1 MQQSLLV
8 TVRFYEGRYHG
19 KGDWPPCPA
28 RLFQAFLAG
37 AARGAYVPD
46 EVRQSLDWLECLP
59 PPTIA
64 APAEK
69 RSVEFTNFVPNNDL
83 DAKLSGGPKADYGES
98 VAATRVGKR
107 IQPVLFSPDIPLL
120 YCWKFD
126 GNCEHVAT
134 LKSGFNGL
142 YQLGRGVDM
151 AWADAQVV
159 DAQEAQERLQQHR
172 GKVYS
177 PSGGVTA
184 GGRDMLCP
192 RPGSRESLTFR
203 FEAMRDRFRQG
214 KTAGKRRTIF
224 VQPPRPYLVK
234 HSYAATPKRIVF
246 ELREGSRERA
256 GHYRY
261 SPSRLDNVAQLIEEI
276 RNKAAN
282 RLCHA
287 APDLKDLVERYLI
300 GRGATDEDKL
310 ARVQIVPI
318 PSIGHS
324 EADMGVR
331 RIAVQV
337 PQACKIAADD
347 LKWAFSQVAWIDD
360 DGVVVKELQ
369 SGSSEDRVFGRYL
382 CGALRWRSVTPLV
395 LPINVGFR
403 KERVPLRYGRVVG
416 SERVEEESRAISAVY
431 KALRHAD
438 VTAAVASVRVQRE
451 AFDRRGARAEL
462 FSVGTRFSRELLWH
476 VEIVFKE
483 RVMGPLLLGNGR
495 YLGLGLLRP
504 TAATGGVFAFEIES
518 GLVGEPEAFLVTQA
532 ARRAMMARVQSAALR
547 EPLPAYVSGHERDGG
562 PASSKQHRHLA
573 VVSDLPHNRILFI
586 SPHKLQ
592 RNGVAW
598 TDVSKDHSKVEK
610 ALAGMDDLRAG
621 KAGRLVLSPTI
632 IDEQDDPLFAPA
644 RVWESVTPY
653 HVTRHRRH
661 SDNKE
666 ALRLDVI
673 SELQRIG
680 WPRITPED
688 IEIFE
693 IRHGQRG
700 GLSGRLRLI
709 FPTAEKGP
717 LLIGRTMH
725 RGGGL
730 FMGRKNS

>member
-1 MQQSLLV
+1 MEQSFLV
-8 TVRFYEGRYHG
+8 TVRFHDGRYHG
-19 KGDWPPCPA
+19 TGDWPPCPA
-28 RLFQAFLAG
+28 RLFQALLAG
-37 AARGAYVPD
+37 TARGAHVPD
-46 EVRQSLDWLECLP
+46 AVRRSLDWLERLP
-59 PPTIA
+59 PPTVA
-64 APAEK
+64 APAGK
-69 RSVEFTNFVPNNDL
+69 RGVAYTNFVPNNDI
-83 DAKLSGGPKADYGES
+83 DAKLSPGSKADYGKS

-107 IQPVLFSPDIPLL
+107 IQPVLFSSDVPLV
-120 YCWKFD
+120 YCWKID
-126 GNCEHVAT
+126 EDCEHVAT

-172 GKVYS
+172 GKVYT

-184 GGRDMLCP
+184 GGTDMLCP

-203 FEAMRDRFRQG
+203 FEAMRDRFRLG
-214 KTAGKRRTIF
+214 KAAGKRQTIF
-224 VQPPRPYLVK
+224 VQPPRPYLAK
-234 HSYAATPKRIVF
+234 HSYAAPPERIVF
-246 ELREGSRERA
+246 ELREGREKVGQYGYFRW
-256 GHYRY
+256 
-261 SPSRLDNVAQLIEEI
+261 RLDKVAQLIEES
-276 RNKAAN
+276 RDKAAN
-282 RLCHA
+282 CLCEA
-287 APDLKDLVERYLI
+287 APDLKGLVERYLI

-310 ARVQIVPI
+310 ARVQIVPV

-324 EADMGVR
+324 EADMAVR
-331 RIAVQV
+331 RIAIQV
-337 PQACKIAADD
+337 PQACRIAADD
-347 LKWAFSQVAWIDD
+347 LKWAFSHVAWTDD

-382 CGALRWRSVTPLV
+382 RGALQWRSVTPLV
-395 LPINVGFR
+395 LPIDVGFR
-403 KERVPLRYGRVVG
+403 KKRAPLRYGRVVG
-416 SERVEEESRAISAVY
+416 SVRVEEESRAISAVY

-451 AFDRRGARAEL
+451 AFERRGTRAEP

-504 TAATGGVFAFEIES
+504 TEATGGVIAFEIES
-518 GLVGEPEAFLVTQA
+518 GLVEDPEAFLVTQA
-532 ARRAMMARVQSAALR
+532 ARRAMMARVQSAAPR
-547 EPLPAYVSGHERDGG
+547 EALPAYVSGHEKDGG
-562 PASSKQHRHLA
+562 PASSACHRHLA
-573 VVSDLPHNRILFI
+573 VVSDLPHSRILFI

-598 TDVSKDHSKVEK
+598 TDVSKDHRRVEK
-610 ALAGMDDLRAG
+610 ALAGMNDLRAG
-621 KAGRLVLSPTI
+621 KAGRLALSPMI
-632 IDEQDDPLFAPA
+632 VDEQDDPLFAPA

-688 IEIFE
+688 IRIFE

-700 GLSGRLRLI
+700 GLSGHLRLV
-709 FPTAEKGP
+709 FPTAVAGP

-730 FMGRKNS
+730 FMGRKDS